1 MKIYLK
7 IDKKHYIFTSK
18 SSFSKKWKI
27 TNEKICEKTLK
38 PHIKMDKNII
48 KIDDAKTEK
57 YKFLQHKSPFLKD
70 NKNINKK

>member
-1 MKIYLK
+1 
-7 IDKKHYIFTSK
+7 
-18 SSFSKKWKI
+18 
-27 TNEKICEKTLK
+27 
-38 PHIKMDKNII
+38 MDKNII